1 MKTVNCLGYGMGD
14 PRSQG
19 KIPVNGKKFISS
31 EKRSDSLWS
40 PNSLQ
45 FHARGIPSTKCI

>member
-1 MKTVNCLGYGMGD
+1 MTAAHCLGYGMD
-14 PRSQG
+14 DLRSEDRIAG
-19 KIPVNGKKFISS
+19 KSEKFIAS

-45 FHARGIPSTKCI
+45 FHA